1 MLSPRCDEMGWT
13 MHASYRMTIGAQP
26 IEQLPAHDE

>member
-1 MLSPRCDEMGWT
+1 MGWT
-13 MHASYRMTIGAQP
+13 TGASYRMTIGAQP